1 MLSDRPRRILV
12 VDDDVFIREISS
24 AVLMAH
30 GYEVDTAED
39 GEHGWSTLVEAKGSG
54 SDGYDLL
61 ITDNKMPK
69 LSGIGLIEKLRS
81 VCMNLPVILAS
92 GDLPAN
98 LESLHLAAIMI
109 KPFPP
114 SVLLQTTK
122 KVLQPDPPLVFPT

>member
-1 MLSDRPRRILV
+1 MPSDRPRRILV

-24 AVLMAH
+24 AVLTAQ

-39 GEHGWSTLVEAKGSG
+39 GEHGWSTLVRANGPD

-69 LSGIGLIEKLRS
+69 LSGIGLIQKLRS

-92 GDLPAN
+92 GNLPAD
-98 LESLHLAAIMI
+98 LESLRLAAIMI

-114 SVLLQTTK
+114 SVLVQT
-122 KVLQPDPPLVFPT
+122 